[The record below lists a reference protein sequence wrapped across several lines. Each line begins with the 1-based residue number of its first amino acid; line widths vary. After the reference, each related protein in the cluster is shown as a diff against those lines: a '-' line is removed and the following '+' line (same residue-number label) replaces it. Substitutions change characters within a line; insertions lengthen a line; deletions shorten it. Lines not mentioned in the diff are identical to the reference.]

1 MTDWEGVAE
10 AINWEAV
17 SAMLA
22 VASDA
27 SVLNPPFVFGPN
39 IHEVDKPEN
48 LGESMRLWYN
58 NVVRGEL
65 GDDALA
71 NTGYAFPFCRMVLVC
86 SPMSP
91 RALYVDVRDIAQA
104 HTLAIQTSAAGGER
118 FIISAGP
125 YKWQDFG

>member
-1 MTDWEGVAE
+1 M
-10 AINWEAV
+10 
-17 SAMLA
+17 
-22 VASDA
+22 
-27 SVLNPPFVFGPN
+27 LNPPFVFGPN

-65 GDDALA
+65 SDEALA
-71 NTGYAFPFCRMVLVC
+71 NTGCDIPLCAMILASSR
-86 SPMSP
+86 MSP

-104 HTLAIQTSAAGGER
+104 HTQAIQTPAAGGER

-125 YKWQDFG
+125 YKWQDFGEPTLSRLQHIP